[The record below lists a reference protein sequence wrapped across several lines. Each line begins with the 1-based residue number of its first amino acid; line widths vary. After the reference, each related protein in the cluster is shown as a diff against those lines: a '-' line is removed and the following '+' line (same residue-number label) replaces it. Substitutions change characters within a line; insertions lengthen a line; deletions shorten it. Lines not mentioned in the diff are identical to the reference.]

1 MTEAVTT
8 HSRGLV
14 RSMLVIGGAQ
24 MINILISLVRMKVLA
39 VLLGPIG
46 IGLLSI
52 YNNLQSMVMS
62 AAGLGMGSSGVRQI
76 ASVRGEANE
85 LSRVRR
91 VLLAAHMIQ
100 GGLAMVLVWFLRKP
114 LAESLLGDDTYATE
128 VGLIGIAVLLGLLA
142 VAQTALLQGLRKIG
156 DLGRVTVLGAF
167 AGTLVGL
174 LAVWFLGMT
183 GLIWFVLAQPL
194 ATLLTAYY
202 FTRRLPRS
210 TGPKPDVAATW
221 AVWKPMAR
229 LGVAFMLGSLATV
242 MTLLLVRALITQE
255 LGLGAAGQF
264 AAAWG
269 ITMTYV
275 GFLLSAMGAD
285 YYPRLT
291 EVINDR
297 SAATQLMNDQAQ
309 LGLAIGGPV
318 LLVLI
323 GLAPWVI
330 TLLYSA
336 EFAPA
341 ATLLQWQTVG
351 NVFKLASWAL
361 SFSIVAAAR
370 AKTYFFLELSF
381 NIVFISMVWMLLPG
395 LGLIIT
401 AIAFLAAYI
410 VYFAVANI
418 LARYIH
424 GFHWQSLSLQLLMLH
439 GGLAFMLL
447 GLGLIAEPFLAA
459 ILALA
464 LALVT
469 GVLGLRVVLIK
480 IGPNGR
486 FVSHFFRVYAAI
498 GWPVRNSR

>member
-24 MINILISLVRMKVLA
+24 SIKILISIARLKFLA
-39 VLLGPIG
+39 VLLGPTG
-46 IGLLSI
+46 VGLLSI
-52 YNNLQSMVMS
+52 YNSLQTMVTS
-62 AAGLGMGSSGVRQI
+62 AAGLGMGASGVRQI
-76 ASVRGEANE
+76 ASVRGEATE
-85 LSRVRR
+85 LSRVRH
-91 VLLAAHMIQ
+91 VLFAAHMIQ
-100 GGLAMVLVWFLRKP
+100 GLLAMAAVWILREP
-114 LAESLLGDDTYATE
+114 IAEWLLDDDTYATE
-128 VGLIGIAVLLGLLA
+128 IGLIGIAVLLGLLA
-142 VAQTALLQGLRKIG
+142 VAHTALLQGLRKID
-156 DLGRVTVLGAF
+156 DLSRVTVLGAL
-167 AGTLVGL
+167 AGTIIGM
-174 LAVWFLGMT
+174 LAVWLYGMA

-194 ATLLTAYY
+194 TTLLIAQY
-202 FTRRLPRS
+202 FTHRL
-210 TGPKPDVAATW
+210 PKPDKALRNMDEIW
-221 AVWKPMAR
+221 AIWKPMAR
-229 LGVAFMLGSLATV
+229 LGLAFMLGGLATA
-242 MTLLLVRALITQE
+242 MTLLLVRALVTQE
-255 LGLGAAGQF
+255 LGLDAAGHF

-275 GFLLSAMGAD
+275 GFLLAAMGAD

-297 SAATQLMNDQAQ
+297 VAATQLMNDQAQ

-318 LLVLI
+318 LLLLI

-351 NVFKLASWAL
+351 NVFKFASWAL

-381 NIVFISMVWMLLPG
+381 NIVFLGMVWVLLPR
-395 LGLIIT
+395 LGLMIT
-401 AIAFLAAYI
+401 ALAVLLAYI
-410 VYFAVANI
+410 VYFAIANI

-424 GFHWQSLSLQLLMLH
+424 GFRWQSLSLQLLTLH
-439 GGLAFMLL
+439 GGLALMLL
-447 GLGLIAEPFLAA
+447 GLGLMTEPTIAAVVA
-459 ILALA
+459 VA

-469 GVLGLRVVLIK
+469 GISGLRVVIMK
-480 IGPNGR
+480 IGTQGR
-486 FVSHFFRVYAAI
+486 LVSVVARVFAAV
-498 GWPVRNSR
+498 GWPVKAPR

>member
-24 MINILISLVRMKVLA
+24 SIKILISIARLKFLA
-39 VLLGPIG
+39 VLLGPTG
-46 IGLLSI
+46 VGLLSI
-52 YNNLQSMVMS
+52 YNSLQTMVTS
-62 AAGLGMGSSGVRQI
+62 AAGLGMGASGVRQI
-76 ASVRGEANE
+76 ASVRGEATE

-91 VLLAAHMIQ
+91 VLFAAHMIQ
-100 GGLAMVLVWFLRKP
+100 GLLAMAAVWILCEP
-114 LAESLLGDDTYATE
+114 IAEWLLGDKTYATE
-128 VGLIGIAVLLGLLA
+128 IGLIGIAVLLGLLA
-142 VAQTALLQGLRKIG
+142 VAHTALLQGLRKIG
-156 DLGRVTVLGAF
+156 DLSRVTILGAL
-167 AGTLVGL
+167 AGTITGM
-174 LAVWFLGMT
+174 LAVWLYGMA

-194 ATLLTAYY
+194 TTLLIAQY
-202 FTRRLPRS
+202 FTHRLL
-210 TGPKPDVAATW
+210 KPDTALRNVHEIW
-221 AVWKPMAR
+221 AIWKPMAR
-229 LGVAFMLGSLATV
+229 LGVAFMLGGLATA
-242 MTLLLVRALITQE
+242 MTLLLVRALVTQE
-255 LGLGAAGQF
+255 LGLDAAGHF

-275 GFLLSAMGAD
+275 GFLLAAMGAD

-297 SAATQLMNDQAQ
+297 VAATQLMNDQAQ

-318 LLVLI
+318 LLLLI

-351 NVFKLASWAL
+351 NVFKFASWAL

-381 NIVFISMVWMLLPG
+381 NIVFLGMVWVLLPR

-401 AIAFLAAYI
+401 AIAFLLAYI
-410 VYFAVANI
+410 VYFAIANI

-424 GFHWQSLSLQLLMLH
+424 GFRWQPLSLQLLTLH
-439 GGLAFMLL
+439 GGLALVLL
-447 GLGLIAEPFLAA
+447 GLGLMAEPTVAVVVALT
-459 ILALA
+459 LALI
-464 LALVT
+464 T
-469 GVLGLRVVLIK
+469 GVFGLRVVIMK
-480 IGPNGR
+480 IGTQGR
-486 FVSHFFRVYAAI
+486 LVSVVARVFAAV
-498 GWPVRNSR
+498 GWPVKAAR